1 VSDPNTMRIL
11 EFDGGGERG
20 YMSLTFFNRFVQQW
34 GIDPTTISQK
44 FDVICGT
51 SVGGIMAL
59 ALAIGKTPDELLSF
73 FTEQGPYLFT
83 LGSNVF
89 PPIVIPPIVPSIRPN
104 AIEKVAL
111 IITNIPFYNSS
122 GTYANAYGSG
132 LLRTLLETLF
142 GDKTMQDVKANVIIP
157 TFEYTTKTFVLC
169 SNLDNPAFSAQ
180 DELISNVA
188 LATSAAPVYLPPIE
202 LTSPINTKLN
212 GVFFDGGIYQNNPS
226 QFGYALGK
234 MTKPTANRACI
245 LSLGTG
251 AGEYGFDNDPESFN
265 SSINDPILLN
275 KTVLEKDKKKYSSN
289 TTLRM
294 VLQKMGHSVQNLNK
308 LQNKMLDLQVGDIDF
323 NTIKFLFELFSI
335 ASTGAQDSV
344 SQSLYLEST
353 YTLDQLYNYRFNP
366 KLDLTLDPALDNT
379 SPEILT
385 YYEDLANQ
393 TYNDDIEN
401 ISTFLGHLT
410 V

>member
-1 VSDPNTMRIL
+1 MSDVNTTNVL

-20 YMSLTFFNRFVQQW
+20 YLSLTFFNRFVQQW
-34 GIDPTTISQK
+34 GVDPATLWQQ
-44 FDVICGT
+44 FDVMCGT

-59 ALAIGKTPDELLSF
+59 AMSIGKTPEELLPF

-89 PPIVIPPIVPSIRPN
+89 PPIVTPPIVPSVRPN
-104 AIEKVAL
+104 SVEKLAL

-122 GTYANAYGSG
+122 GAYANAYGSG
-132 LLRTLLETLF
+132 LLRTLVETLF
-142 GDKTMQDVKANVIIP
+142 GDKTMQDVKTNVIIP
-157 TFEYTTKTFVLC
+157 TFDYTSKTFVLC

-202 LTSPINTKLN
+202 LISPITTKLN
-212 GVFFDGGIYQNNPS
+212 GLFLDGGIYQNNPS
-226 QFGYALGK
+226 QFGYNLGK
-234 MTKPTANRACI
+234 MTKMNANRACI

-251 AGEYGFDNDPESFN
+251 AGEYGFDNDPV
-265 SSINDPILLN
+265 LLN
-275 KTVLEKDKKKYSSN
+275 KIELEQAKKKYTSG

-294 VLQKMGHSVQNLNK
+294 VIQKMGHSVKNLNK
-308 LQNKMLDLQVGDIDF
+308 LQSKMLDIQVQDIDF
-323 NTIKFLFELFSI
+323 DTIKFLFELFSI
-335 ASTGAQDSV
+335 ASYGGQESV
-344 SQSLYLEST
+344 DEALYLEAN
-353 YTLDQLYNYRFNP
+353 YTLDQLYYYRFNP
-366 KLDLTLDPALDNT
+366 PLDLSLDPALDNT

-401 ISTFLGHLT
+401 ISTFIGHLT
-410 V
+410 A

>member
-1 VSDPNTMRIL
+1 MSDPNTARIL

-20 YMSLTFFNRFVQQW
+20 YMSMTFFNRFVQQW
-34 GIDPTTISQK
+34 GTDPTTLSQQ

-51 SVGGIMAL
+51 SIGGIIAL
-59 ALAIGKTPDELLSF
+59 ALAVGKTPEDLIPF
-73 FTEQGPYLFT
+73 FTEQGPLLFT

-89 PPIVIPPIVPSIRPN
+89 PPVVFPPIVPSVRPN
-104 AIEKVAL
+104 SVEKVAL

-132 LLRTLLETLF
+132 LLKTLLETLF
-142 GDKTMQDVKANVIIP
+142 GDKTMQDVQANVIIP

-169 SNLDNPAFSAQ
+169 SNLDNPAFSGQ
-180 DELISNVA
+180 DELLSNVA
-188 LATSAAPVYLPPIE
+188 LATSAAPVYLPPLE

-212 GVFFDGGIYQNNPS
+212 GLFFDGGIYQNNPS
-226 QFGYALGK
+226 QLGYTLGK
-234 MTKPTANRACI
+234 MTKPTANRFCV
-245 LSLGTG
+245 LSVGTG
-251 AGEYGFDNDPESFN
+251 AGEYGFDNDPI
-265 SSINDPILLN
+265 SSNLLIL
-275 KTVLEKDKKKYSSN
+275 ERDKKKYTPG

-294 VLQKMGHSVQNLNK
+294 VVQKMGHSVKNLNK
-308 LQNKMLDLQVGDIDF
+308 LQNKMLDLQVQDIDF

-335 ASTGAQDSV
+335 ASTGAQESGA
-344 SQSLYLEST
+344 QSLFLESN
-353 YTLDQLYNYRFNP
+353 YTLDQLYYYRFNP
-366 KLDLTLDPALDNT
+366 PLDLTLDPALDNT

-410 V
+410 A

>member
-1 VSDPNTMRIL
+1 MSDVNTIKVL

-34 GIDPTTISQK
+34 GADPSSLWK
-44 FDVICGT
+44 EFDVICGT
-51 SVGGIMAL
+51 SVGGIIAL
-59 ALAIGKTPDELLSF
+59 ALSVGKNPEDLISF
-73 FTEQGPYLFT
+73 FTEQGPLLFT

-89 PPIVIPPIVPSIRPN
+89 PPVVVPPIVPSVRPN
-104 AIEKVAL
+104 SVEKLAL
-111 IITNIPFYNSS
+111 IVTNIPFYNSS

-142 GDKTMQDVKANVIIP
+142 GDLTMQDVKANVIIP

-169 SNLDNPAFSAQ
+169 SNLDNPSFSGQ

-202 LTSPINTKLN
+202 LTSPITSKLN
-212 GVFFDGGIYQNNPS
+212 GLYFDGGIYQNNPS
-226 QFGYALGK
+226 QFGYTLGK
-234 MTKPTANRACI
+234 MTKPNANRACI
-245 LSLGTG
+245 LSVGTG
-251 AGEYGFDNDPESFN
+251 AGEYGFDNDP
-265 SSINDPILLN
+265 ILLN
-275 KTVLEKDKKKYSSN
+275 KAEFEKTKKKYAPG

-294 VLQKMGHSVQNLNK
+294 VVQKMGHSVKNLNK
-308 LQNKMLDLQVGDIDF
+308 LQNKMLDLQLEDIDY
-323 NTIKFLFELFSI
+323 NTISFLFELFSI
-335 ASTGAQDSV
+335 ASTGAQESGA
-344 SQSLYLEST
+344 QSLFLEST
-353 YTLDQLYNYRFNP
+353 YTLDQLYYYRFNP
-366 KLDLTLDPALDNT
+366 PLDLSLDPALDNT

-401 ISTFLGHLT
+401 ISTFIGHLSA
-410 V
+410 

>member
-1 VSDPNTMRIL
+1 MSDPNTARIL

-20 YMSLTFFNRFVQQW
+20 YLSMTFFNRFVQQW
-34 GIDPTTISQK
+34 GTDPATLSQK

-51 SVGGIMAL
+51 SVGGIVAL
-59 ALAIGKTPDELLSF
+59 ALAIGKTPEDLIPF
-73 FTEQGPYLFT
+73 FTEQGPLLFT

-89 PPIVIPPIVPSIRPN
+89 PPVVFPPIVPSVRPN
-104 AIEKVAL
+104 SVEKLAL
-111 IITNIPFYNSS
+111 IVANIPFYNSS

-132 LLRTLLETLF
+132 LLKTLLETLF
-142 GDKTMQDVKANVIIP
+142 GDKTMQDVQANVIIP

-169 SNLDNPAFSAQ
+169 SNLDNPAFSGQ
-180 DELISNVA
+180 DELLSNVA

-212 GVFFDGGIYQNNPS
+212 GLFFDGGIYQNNPS
-226 QFGYALGK
+226 QLGYTLGK
-234 MTKPTANRACI
+234 MTKPTANRFCV
-245 LSLGTG
+245 LSVGTG
-251 AGEYGFDNDPESFN
+251 AGEYGFDNDPV
-265 SSINDPILLN
+265 SSNLMI
-275 KTVLEKDKKKYSSN
+275 LEKDKKKYTPS
-289 TTLRM
+289 TTLRSI
-294 VLQKMGHSVQNLNK
+294 VQKMGHSVKNLNK
-308 LQNKMLDLQVGDIDF
+308 LQNKMLDLQLQDIDY

-335 ASTGAQDSV
+335 ASTGAQESGAE
-344 SQSLYLEST
+344 SLFLESN
-353 YTLDQLYNYRFNP
+353 YTLDQLYYYRFNP
-366 KLDLTLDPALDNT
+366 PLDLTLDPALDNT

-410 V
+410 A

>member
-1 VSDPNTMRIL
+1 MSDPNTARIL

-20 YMSLTFFNRFVQQW
+20 YMSMTFFNRFVQQW
-34 GIDPTTISQK
+34 GTDPTTLSQQ

-51 SVGGIMAL
+51 SIGGIIAL
-59 ALAIGKTPDELLSF
+59 ALAVGKTPEDLIPF
-73 FTEQGPYLFT
+73 FTEQGPLLFT

-89 PPIVIPPIVPSIRPN
+89 PPVVFPPIVPSVRPN
-104 AIEKVAL
+104 SVEKVAL

-132 LLRTLLETLF
+132 LLKTLLETLF
-142 GDKTMQDVKANVIIP
+142 GDLTMQDVKANVIIP

-169 SNLDNPAFSAQ
+169 SNLDNPSFSGQ
-180 DELISNVA
+180 DELLSNVA
-188 LATSAAPVYLPPIE
+188 LATSAAPVYLPPLE

-212 GVFFDGGIYQNNPS
+212 GLFFDGGIYQNNPS
-226 QFGYALGK
+226 QLGYTLGK
-234 MTKPTANRACI
+234 MTKPIANRFCV
-245 LSLGTG
+245 LSVGTG
-251 AGEYGFDNDPESFN
+251 AGEYGFDNDPI
-265 SSINDPILLN
+265 SSNLLIL
-275 KTVLEKDKKKYSSN
+275 ERDKKKYTPG

-294 VLQKMGHSVQNLNK
+294 VVQRMGHSVKNLNK
-308 LQNKMLDLQVGDIDF
+308 LQNKMLDLQVQDIDF

-335 ASTGAQDSV
+335 ASTGAQESGA
-344 SQSLYLEST
+344 QSLFLESN
-353 YTLDQLYNYRFNP
+353 YTLDQLYYYRFNP
-366 KLDLTLDPALDNT
+366 PLDLTLDPALDNT

-410 V
+410 A

>member
-1 VSDPNTMRIL
+1 MSDPNTARIL

-20 YMSLTFFNRFVQQW
+20 YMSMTFFNRFVQQW
-34 GIDPTTISQK
+34 GTDPTTLSQQ

-51 SVGGIMAL
+51 SIGGIIAL
-59 ALAIGKTPDELLSF
+59 ALAVGKTPEDLIPF
-73 FTEQGPYLFT
+73 FTEQGPLLFT

-89 PPIVIPPIVPSIRPN
+89 PPVVFPPIVPSVRPN
-104 AIEKVAL
+104 SVEKVAL

-132 LLRTLLETLF
+132 LLKTLLETLF
-142 GDKTMQDVKANVIIP
+142 GDLTMQDVKANVIIP

-169 SNLDNPAFSAQ
+169 SNLDNPAFSGQ
-180 DELISNVA
+180 DELLSNVA
-188 LATSAAPVYLPPIE
+188 LATSAAPVYLPPLE

-212 GVFFDGGIYQNNPS
+212 GLFFDGGIYQNNPS
-226 QFGYALGK
+226 QLGYTLGK
-234 MTKPTANRACI
+234 MTKPIANRFCV
-245 LSLGTG
+245 LSVGTG
-251 AGEYGFDNDPESFN
+251 AGEYGFDNDPI
-265 SSINDPILLN
+265 SSNLLIL
-275 KTVLEKDKKKYSSN
+275 ERDKKKYTPG

-294 VLQKMGHSVQNLNK
+294 VVQKMGHSVKNLNK
-308 LQNKMLDLQVGDIDF
+308 LQNKMLDLQVQDIDF

-335 ASTGAQDSV
+335 ASTGAQESGA
-344 SQSLYLEST
+344 QSLFLESN
-353 YTLDQLYNYRFNP
+353 YTLDQLYYYRFNP
-366 KLDLTLDPALDNT
+366 PLDLTLDPALDNT

-410 V
+410 A

>member
-1 VSDPNTMRIL
+1 MSDSNTARIL

-20 YMSLTFFNRFVQQW
+20 YMSMTFFNRFVQQW
-34 GIDPTTISQK
+34 GTDPTTLSQQ

-51 SVGGIMAL
+51 SIGGIIAL
-59 ALAIGKTPDELLSF
+59 ALAVGKTPQDLIPF
-73 FTEQGPYLFT
+73 FTEQGPLLFT

-89 PPIVIPPIVPSIRPN
+89 PPVVFPPIVPSVRPN
-104 AIEKVAL
+104 SVEKVAL

-132 LLRTLLETLF
+132 LLKTLLETLF
-142 GDKTMQDVKANVIIP
+142 GDLTMQDVKANVIIP

-169 SNLDNPAFSAQ
+169 SNLDNPAFSGQ
-180 DELISNVA
+180 DELLSNVA
-188 LATSAAPVYLPPIE
+188 LATSAAPVYLPPLE

-212 GVFFDGGIYQNNPS
+212 GLFFDGGIYQNNPS
-226 QFGYALGK
+226 QLGYTLGK
-234 MTKPTANRACI
+234 MTKPIANRFCV
-245 LSLGTG
+245 LSVGTG
-251 AGEYGFDNDPESFN
+251 AGEYGFDNDPI
-265 SSINDPILLN
+265 SSNLLIL
-275 KTVLEKDKKKYSSN
+275 ERDKKKYTPG

-294 VLQKMGHSVQNLNK
+294 VVQKMGHSVKNLNK
-308 LQNKMLDLQVGDIDF
+308 LQNKMLDLQVQDIDF

-335 ASTGAQDSV
+335 ASTGAQESGA
-344 SQSLYLEST
+344 QSLFLESN
-353 YTLDQLYNYRFNP
+353 YTLDQLYYYRFNP
-366 KLDLTLDPALDNT
+366 PLDLTLDPALDNT

-410 V
+410 A

>member
-1 VSDPNTMRIL
+1 MSDVNTFNVL

-20 YMSLTFFNRFVQQW
+20 DLSLIFFNRFVQQW
-34 GIDPTTISQK
+34 GVDPTTLSEQ

-59 ALAIGKTPDELLSF
+59 AIAIGKTPEELLPF

-89 PPIVIPPIVPSIRPN
+89 PPVVTPPIVPSVRPN
-104 AIEKVAL
+104 SVEKVAL
-111 IITNIPFYNSS
+111 IIANIPFYNSS
-122 GTYANAYGSG
+122 GAFANAYGSG
-132 LLRTLLETLF
+132 LLRTLVETLF
-142 GDKTMQDVKANVIIP
+142 GDKTMQDVKSNVIIP
-157 TFEYTTKTFVLC
+157 TFDYASKTFVLC

-180 DELISNVA
+180 DELLSNVA

-202 LTSPINTKLN
+202 LISPITTKLN
-212 GVFFDGGIYQNNPS
+212 GLFLDGGIYQNNPS
-226 QFGYALGK
+226 QFGYNLGK
-234 MTKPTANRACI
+234 MTKMNANRACV

-251 AGEYGFDNDPESFN
+251 AGEYGFDNDPVLLSIQFN
-265 SSINDPILLN
+265 
-275 KTVLEKDKKKYSSN
+275 KDKKKYAPG
-289 TTLRM
+289 TTLRT
-294 VLQKMGHSVQNLNK
+294 VVQKMGHSVRNLNK
-308 LQNKMLDLQVGDIDF
+308 LQTKMLDLQLEDIDF

-335 ASTGAQDSV
+335 ASYGGQESV
-344 SQSLYLEST
+344 DEALYLEAN
-353 YTLDQLYNYRFNP
+353 YTLEQLYYYRFNP
-366 KLDLTLDPALDNT
+366 PLDLSLDPALDNT

-401 ISTFLGHLT
+401 ISTFIGHLT
-410 V
+410 A

>member
-1 VSDPNTMRIL
+1 MSDPNTVRIL
-11 EFDGGGERG
+11 EIDGGGERG
-20 YMSLTFFNRFVQQW
+20 YMSNTFFNRFVQQW
-34 GIDPTTISQK
+34 GVDPATLAQQ

-59 ALAIGKTPDELLSF
+59 AFAIGKTPEDLMPF
-73 FTEQGPYLFT
+73 FTQQGPYLFT
-83 LGSNVF
+83 LGSNLF
-89 PPIVIPPIVPSIRPN
+89 PPIVTLPIVPSIRPN

-122 GTYANAYGSG
+122 GSLANAYGSG
-132 LLRTLLETLF
+132 LLRSLSDVLF
-142 GDKTMQDVKANVIIP
+142 TDKTMQDLQTNVIIP

-169 SNLDNPAFSAQ
+169 SNLDNPAFSGQ

-226 QFGYALGK
+226 QFGYVLGK
-234 MTKPTANRACI
+234 MTKPTANRYCI

-251 AGEYGFDNDPESFN
+251 EGEYGFDNDPV
-265 SSINDPILLN
+265 LLN
-275 KTVLEKDKKKYSSN
+275 NTVLEKDKKKYAPG

-294 VLQKMGHSVQNLNK
+294 VVQKMGHSVKNLNK
-308 LQNKMLDLQVGDIDF
+308 LQNKMLDLEVGDIDF

-335 ASTGAQDSV
+335 ASTG
-344 SQSLYLEST
+344 SQTAPAECLFLESN
-353 YTLDQLYNYRFNP
+353 YTLDQLYYYRFDP
-366 KLDLTLDPALDNT
+366 QLDLTLDPALDNT

-410 V
+410 A

>member
-1 VSDPNTMRIL
+1 MSDVNTVRIL
-11 EFDGGGERG
+11 ELDGGGERG
-20 YMSLTFFNRFVQQW
+20 YLSLTFFNRFVQQW
-34 GIDPTTISQK
+34 GIDPTTLAQQ

-59 ALAIGKTPDELLSF
+59 AFATGKRPEDLLPF

-89 PPIVIPPIVPSIRPN
+89 PPVVIPPIVPSVRPN
-104 AIEKVAL
+104 SIEKVAL

-122 GTYANAYGSG
+122 GSFANAYGSG
-132 LLRTLLETLF
+132 LLKTLTETLF
-142 GDKTMQDVKANVIIP
+142 LDKTMQDVRSNVIIP

-169 SNLDNPAFSAQ
+169 SNLANPAFSGQ

-212 GVFFDGGIYQNNPS
+212 GLFFDGGIYQNNPS
-226 QFGYALGK
+226 QLGYTLGK
-234 MTKPTANRACI
+234 MTKPNSSRFCI

-251 AGEYGFDNDPESFN
+251 GGEYGFDNDPV
-265 SSINDPILLN
+265 LVN
-275 KTVLEKDKKKYSSN
+275 KTTFEKDKKRYAPG

-294 VLQKMGHSVQNLNK
+294 VVQKMGHSVKNLNN

-323 NTIKFLFELFSI
+323 DTISFLFELFSI
-335 ASTGAQDSV
+335 ASTGAQEAAAE
-344 SQSLYLEST
+344 SLFLESN
-353 YTLDQLYNYRFNP
+353 YTLDQLYYYRFQP
-366 KLDLTLDPALDNT
+366 PLDLTLDPALDNT
-379 SPEILT
+379 SPEILS
-385 YYEDLANQ
+385 YYEELANQ

-401 ISTFLGHLT
+401 ISVFLGHLT
-410 V
+410 A